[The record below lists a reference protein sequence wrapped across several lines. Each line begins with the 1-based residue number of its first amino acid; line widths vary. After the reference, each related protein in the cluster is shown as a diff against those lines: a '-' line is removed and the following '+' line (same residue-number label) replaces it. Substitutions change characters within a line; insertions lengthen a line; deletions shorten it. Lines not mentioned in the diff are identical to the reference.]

1 MQSFYSIRILESEN
15 NKVGDLFTRLVGDL
29 FLALGYDQL
38 LYDIHKAGRE
48 IDIQG
53 THRLE
58 NRRVMAECKA
68 VKNKVGGEY
77 INKFAGSLE
86 AEKIENPDTLITGYF
101 VSLWGFK
108 GTAIEQEKKL
118 KRLIL
123 LDGDAVIRELIR
135 GNIIIP
141 PEKAMEIAGRCAAN
155 QSSNLKPQLKYEL
168 LAHEMGWVWA
178 IYFEENKKRTH
189 FALVHAGGESI
200 DSEVAENIIKV
211 DREVGGKLQSL
222 EYLPP
227 KLKDSIDQNRIKEA
241 KTKYLEYLSNECGE
255 ITLEGLPADQEV
267 GSKRLNLENIFVP
280 LYLEKENLPNLETS
294 YKGNVEKPER
304 EQVGKIFTE
313 YSRLTILAAPG
324 GGKTTLLKRLAIAYA
339 FPDRRGI
346 VDDNLPEKDLLPL
359 FIRCRQL
366 GDLANSPISDVL
378 RSIPQRFERKDLE
391 EEFLYFVNSSLQTGN
406 VLLLVDGLD
415 EISKEGLRISFI
427 KQLRIFLSFY
437 PNIKIVITSREAG
450 FRIISGSL
458 NDCCQIYRIADLSD
472 ADIKRLTLAWNKEVV
487 GNKPGIL
494 TDSEKLADTI
504 CNSDR
509 VRQLAKNP
517 LLLTTLL
524 LVNRWVGQ
532 LPTKRSVLYGKAI
545 EVLLM
550 TWNVEGHDS
559 IDPDEAIPQLA
570 FVAFSMMKDGVQR
583 ISSRRFKELLNT
595 ARKQMPEIL
604 GYARINA
611 SEFIQRVELRSSIM
625 ILSGYEIEQGT
636 LYPMYE
642 FQHLTFQEYLTAKAI
657 VEGYYPD
664 RRDSDEILNVLQ
676 PYIENQQWKEVIPL
690 TAVLADRKAQPL
702 IKYLVNKC
710 RDLPEDSTLRFQL
723 NSAQLLLGQCISDE
737 VKIVP
742 ELLKE
747 SFEWIARR
755 SITPDIIYQL
765 RKGKFGAELEE
776 IVQSLYIS
784 SQDDLLNLG
793 SALSGIVR
801 FEVCFSGL
809 EDLNSTKV
817 KAIIDLLSHEDPL
830 QKAKGALIIMD
841 LAFEFSMRSKKL
853 FTEQRKCLNYLGDKL
868 VPLLYSDDFH
878 VYFAACWA
886 YSWLGRSRSWTP
898 KRHPHIISRIFELW
912 KNSNFEEVQYAASW
926 AISELPLID
935 RNSCIL
941 PEPSPE
947 LTDFIKT
954 QFNNDKKGMLANT
967 GKFASLIMG
976 FYWKKPWEDK
986 EIVGLLAKQIK
997 TYAYHTETQNY
1008 EDLLNALGEL
1018 GKSELVAIK
1027 EDEYRRYKE
1036 MRQIR

>member
-38 LYDIHKAGRE
+38 QYDIHKAGRE

-58 NRRVMAECKA
+58 NRLVMAECKA

-86 AEKIENPDTLITGYF
+86 AEKIENPNTLITGYF

-313 YSRLTILAAPG
+313 HSRLTILAAPG

-366 GDLANSPISDVL
+366 GDLANSSISDVL

-458 NDCCQIYRIADLSD
+458 SDCCQIYRIADLSD

-487 GNKPGIL
+487 GNKPEVFA
-494 TDSEKLADTI
+494 DSEKLANTI

-524 LVNRWVGQ
+524 LVNRWIGQ

-550 TWNVEGHDS
+550 TWNVEGHDP

-570 FVAFSMMKDGVQR
+570 FVAFSMMKEGVQR
-583 ISSRRFKELLNT
+583 ISSRRFKELLTT
-595 ARKQMPEIL
+595 ARKQMPEVL
-604 GYARINA
+604 GYAKINV
-611 SEFIQRVELRSSIM
+611 SEFIQRVELRSSLM

-657 VEGYYPD
+657 VEGYYPNRKD
-664 RRDSDEILNVLQ
+664 NDEILEILK
-676 PYIENQQWKEVIPL
+676 PYIKTQEWEEVISL

-702 IKYLVNKC
+702 ITYLVNLCKESLNEDIIFDVK
-710 RDLPEDSTLRFQL
+710 DLRKSP
-723 NSAQLLLGQCISDE
+723 QLLLGQCILDE
-737 VKIVP
+737 VKIIP
-742 ELLKE
+742 NLLRE
-747 SFEWIARR
+747 SLEWIVKSRT
-755 SITPDIIYQL
+755 SLKLISQL
-765 RKGKFGAELEE
+765 RQGKFGGELEE
-776 IVQSLYIS
+776 VVQNLYKND
-784 SQDDLLNLG
+784 QNNLLNLG
-793 SALSGIVR
+793 SALSTIGEFEIGIY
-801 FEVCFSGL
+801 GL
-809 EDLNSTKV
+809 KDLNSKNV
-817 KAIIDLLSHEDPL
+817 KAIIDLLSQEDPV
-830 QKAKGALIIMD
+830 QKAKGALVTMI
-841 LAFEFSMRSKKL
+841 LAFESAEKR
-853 FTEQRKCLNYLGDKL
+853 RKYSIEKRELLNCLGDKL
-868 VPLLYSDDFH
+868 VPLLYSTDFH
-878 VYFAACWA
+878 IYFAACWA
-886 YSWLGRSRSWTP
+886 YSWLGRNRLWSP
-898 KRHPHIISRIFELW
+898 EQHPQVISRLFEIW
-912 KNSNFEEVQYAASW
+912 RTSNLKEVQYTASW
-926 AISELPLID
+926 ALSELPLIK
-935 RNSCIL
+935 RNSNISI
-941 PEPSPE
+941 EPSLE
-947 LTDFIKT
+947 LINFIKS
-954 QFNNDKKGMLANT
+954 QFDNDKKSEEIRKC
-967 GKFASLIMG
+967 KFASLIMG
-976 FYWKKPWEDK
+976 FYWKEPWEDK
-986 EIVGLLAKQIK
+986 EIVDLLMEQVINVNRFPDIP
-997 TYAYHTETQNY
+997 NY
-1008 EDLLNALGEL
+1008 ERLLNALGEL
-1018 GKSELVAIK
+1018 GKSKLTVL
-1027 EDEYRRYKE
+1027 RNGTYKKYE
-1036 MRQIR
+1036 EV

>member
-38 LYDIHKAGRE
+38 QYDIHKAGRE

-53 THRLE
+53 AHRLE

-108 GTAIEQEKKL
+108 GTAVEQEKKL

-123 LDGDAVIRELIR
+123 LDGDDVIRELIR
-135 GNIIIP
+135 GNIITP

-155 QSSNLKPQLKYEL
+155 QSTNLKPQLKYEL

-211 DREVGGKLQSL
+211 DREVGGKLESL

-280 LYLEKENLPNLETS
+280 LYLETENLPNMETS

-313 YSRLTILAAPG
+313 HSRLTILAAPG

-339 FPDRRGI
+339 FPDRRGM

-458 NDCCQIYRIADLSD
+458 SDCCQIYRIADLSD

-487 GNKPGIL
+487 GNKPEVF
-494 TDSEKLADTI
+494 TDSEKLANTI

-524 LVNRWVGQ
+524 LVNRWIGQ

-550 TWNVEGHDS
+550 TWNVEGHDP
-559 IDPDEAIPQLA
+559 IDPEEAIPQLS
-570 FVAFSMMKDGVQR
+570 FVAFSMMKEGMQR
-583 ISSRRFKELLNT
+583 ISFKRFKELLDM

-604 GYARINA
+604 GYARISA
-611 SEFIQRVELRSSIM
+611 SEFIQRIELRSSLMIM
-625 ILSGYEIEQGT
+625 SGYEVERGT

-642 FQHLTFQEYLTAKAI
+642 FQHLTFQEYLTARAI
-657 VEGYYPD
+657 VDGYYPD
-664 RRDSDEILNVLQ
+664 RKDKDTILKILQ
-676 PYIENQQWKEVIPL
+676 PYLKKQQWKEVIPL
-690 TAVLADRKAQPL
+690 TAILADRRAQPL
-702 IKYLVNKC
+702 IEYFINECKNFTIN
-710 RDLPEDSTLRFQL
+710 STTIKW
-723 NSAQLLLGQCISDE
+723 STSPSSPVILLTQCILDE
-737 VKIVP
+737 VKIAP
-742 ELLKE
+742 NLLQE
-747 SFEWIARR
+747 SFEWISRR
-755 SITPDIIYQL
+755 SIPEDIIYQL
-765 RKGKFGAELEE
+765 CTGKFGREYKEV
-776 IVQSLYIS
+776 VQKTYMS
-784 SQDDLLNLG
+784 SYNDLVYLG
-793 SALSGIVR
+793 TALSVVSDIEIKSNEESE
-801 FEVCFSGL
+801 FDKQTYE
-809 EDLNSTKV
+809 NIKN
-817 KAIIDLLSHEDPL
+817 LLSSENPL
-830 QKAKGALIIMD
+830 EKAKGATATMSSAFRSSSLSSSPESDSEQKKFLMD
-841 LAFEFSMRSKKL
+841 L
-853 FTEQRKCLNYLGDKL
+853 GDSL
-868 VPLLYSDDFH
+868 LPLLYSEDVHISFP
-878 VYFAACWA
+878 ACWA
-886 YSWLGRSRSWTP
+886 YSWLGEICAWSPENNPS
-898 KRHPHIISRIFELW
+898 IISRLFDIW
-912 KNSNFEEVQYAASW
+912 RGSNLEEIQYAASW
-926 AISELPLID
+926 AISELPLMNRD
-935 RNSCIL
+935 FCMF
-941 PEPSPE
+941 PEPDIESIN
-947 LTDFIKT
+947 FIKT
-954 QFNNDKKGMLANT
+954 QFRAEHGILLHRPKKLACLVLGYYWRRPWKDKKLVELITSKLIGEGT
-967 GKFASLIMG
+967 SLG
-976 FYWKKPWEDK
+976 DK
-986 EIVGLLAKQIK
+986 NIVS
-997 TYAYHTETQNY
+997 
-1008 EDLLNALGEL
+1008 LLNSLGESGEIQL
-1018 GKSELVAIK
+1018 QNMKKKKIIS
-1027 EDEYRRYKE
+1027 
-1036 MRQIR
+1036 